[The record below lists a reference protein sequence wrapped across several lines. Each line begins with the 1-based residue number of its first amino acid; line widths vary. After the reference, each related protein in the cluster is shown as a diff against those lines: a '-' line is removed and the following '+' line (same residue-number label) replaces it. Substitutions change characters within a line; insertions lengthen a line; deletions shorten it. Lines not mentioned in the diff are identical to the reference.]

1 MATLANL
8 VVRITGNS
16 AQLNKAVDKAQ
27 TKLGKFG
34 KGAGKVFRSLGSAA
48 KKGAIGAG
56 AAIAGLAIAGI
67 KAFVSLGDQLDKMS
81 KRTGFSVEALGE
93 LKFAAEQSGAS
104 LETIEKAAKRMS
116 STVFDAGLG
125 LKSTTDSLDAWAI
138 SVSDLQNLSP
148 EQQFQLFANA
158 LADVDDASTRAALAQ
173 DIFGRSGTELLP
185 LFTQGEQGMAAL
197 REQAEQLGVV
207 MSGDAATAAADFA
220 DAQNELKSAL
230 QGVFLDIGSKI
241 VPALTKFIRKVIEWK
256 PQIIAFFTRIKEA
269 ATPFFEAFKTGVE
282 VVFPILQ
289 RLFRFIFNNKPLL
302 IAAIAAVGI
311 AIVVALGPG
320 AIAVAAIVGIIT
332 IIGVVK
338 KNWETIWAAVANFF
352 IGVVNKII
360 DGINKVTGILSKLP
374 GVADLELQKFENDCC
389 GCCSDNRHVDGGS

>member
-1 MATLANL
+1 M
-8 VVRITGNS
+8 
-16 AQLNKAVDKAQ
+16 
-27 TKLGKFG
+27 
-34 KGAGKVFRSLGSAA
+34 
-48 KKGAIGAG
+48 
-56 AAIAGLAIAGI
+56 
-67 KAFVSLGDQLDKMS
+67 
-81 KRTGFSVEALGE
+81 
-93 LKFAAEQSGAS
+93 
-104 LETIEKAAKRMS
+104 
-116 STVFDAGLG
+116 
-125 LKSTTDSLDAWAI
+125 
-138 SVSDLQNLSP
+138 
-148 EQQFQLFANA
+148 
-158 LADVDDASTRAALAQ
+158 
-173 DIFGRSGTELLP
+173 
-185 LFTQGEQGMAAL
+185 
-197 REQAEQLGVV
+197 V

-269 ATPFFEAFKTGVE
+269 ATPFFEAFKTGTE

-289 RLFRFIFNNKPLL
+289 KFFKFIFDNKPLL

-332 IIGVVK
+332 IIGFMK
-338 KNWETIWAAVANFF
+338 KNWEKIWAAVANFF

-374 GVADLELQKFENDCC
+374 GVADMELQKFENVVVDAAQTTDTLTVAAEEVTPAVKEV
-389 GCCSDNRHVDGGS
+389 GVAAQTATPQVAALTTSTEALATAAEKAQGRIEAWHETQEILRTGVGNLNEAVVNGTVLPTLDELIAKQEEERLKTEEVTLGIGTWASTFMHLRVLRLPLSSRQPWGASGTNSPKPARHRYGRLLPSTRHGTGSSLSRMQTVMAMDAAGVSFADIVKEMAKKNGVSTVQMAQQYATLGVKYGGHLGAD

>member
-1 MATLANL
+1 M
-8 VVRITGNS
+8 
-16 AQLNKAVDKAQ
+16 
-27 TKLGKFG
+27 
-34 KGAGKVFRSLGSAA
+34 
-48 KKGAIGAG
+48 
-56 AAIAGLAIAGI
+56 
-67 KAFVSLGDQLDKMS
+67 
-81 KRTGFSVEALGE
+81 
-93 LKFAAEQSGAS
+93 
-104 LETIEKAAKRMS
+104 
-116 STVFDAGLG
+116 
-125 LKSTTDSLDAWAI
+125 
-138 SVSDLQNLSP
+138 
-148 EQQFQLFANA
+148 
-158 LADVDDASTRAALAQ
+158 
-173 DIFGRSGTELLP
+173 LP

-269 ATPFFEAFKTGVE
+269 ATPFFEAFKTGTA

-289 RLFRFIFNNKPLL
+289 KFFKFIFDNKPLL
-302 IAAIAAVGI
+302 IAAIAAVGT

-360 DGINKVTGILSKLP
+360 DGINKVTSILSKLP
-374 GVADLELQKFENDCC
+374 GVADLELQKFENIVVDAAQTTDTLTKAAEEVEPPIKAV
-389 GCCSDNRHVDGGS
+389 GNAAQDATPQVNGLVAATDNLAASNETAADRIRATKQAIEDKSDSRRLR